1 MPSLPSVTG
10 ESYGVEVKDD
20 AGYVGDA
27 DGRAGE
33 QQSAFIPGFV
43 DELFHQLDNA
53 APQLG
58 TF

>member
-1 MPSLPSVTG
+1 LPSLPSVTS
-10 ESYGVEVKDD
+10 ESDGVEVEDD
-20 AGYVGDA
+20 AGYVGDQ
-27 DGRAGE
+27 DGRVGG